1 MPVTGGLFKPRYGGF
16 GYWLLP
22 RTFKMGNRKNLA
34 YDARQIFALRTAP
47 TVSRKFL
54 HLRSNQ
60 AGAVQQEEQ
69 GMRKLEVKRK
79 EKKLSIFCMYNGE
92 HGVQVIQTF
101 HGWDVCLFISFT
113 IYALKNSLNTSFL

>member
-1 MPVTGGLFKPRYGGF
+1 MPDKSSPCA
-16 GYWLLP
+16 LLQQGP
-22 RTFKMGNRKNLA
+22 G
-34 YDARQIFALRTAP
+34 
-47 TVSRKFL
+47 SFL

-101 HGWDVCLFISFT
+101 HGWDVCLFYI
-113 IYALKNSLNTSFL
+113 IYNLCIEELSEHIFP

>member
-1 MPVTGGLFKPRYGGF
+1 MPVTGGLFKRRYSGF
-16 GYWLLP
+16 GYWLP
-22 RTFKMGNRKNLA
+22 QTFKIGNRKNLA
-34 YDARQIFALRTAP
+34 YDTRQIFALRTVL

-101 HGWDVCLFISFT
+101 HGWDVCLFYIILQFMH
-113 IYALKNSLNTSFL
+113 

>member
-1 MPVTGGLFKPRYGGF
+1 MGYLSVDTVILVIGYHKRLRSAIGRTLPMPDKSSPCA
-16 GYWLLP
+16 LLQQGP
-22 RTFKMGNRKNLA
+22 G
-34 YDARQIFALRTAP
+34 
-47 TVSRKFL
+47 SFL

-101 HGWDVCLFISFT
+101 HGWDVCLFYIILQFMH
-113 IYALKNSLNTSFL
+113 